1 MSPNVFPLTYEIQRQ
16 EEYNRW
22 LPLVKWLLVIPN
34 IFVLVFVLIGA
45 FLALIGAFFAVL
57 FTRTFPRGI
66 FDFLVGVGRWTA
78 RVGAYLCLLTDKYPP
93 FTTAVTPEDTVTY
106 DLAYPEQGV
115 DRWRP
120 LVHWIL
126 IIPYHLIATI
136 LGYLVGIVT
145 LIAFFT
151 ILFTKKIP
159 EGLFTMSLNSIR
171 WQARSN
177 VYGAFMVTKYPPFE
191 WDPEQ
196 PTARVDAPRPPA
208 ATEPPA
214 TAPAPSEADPPPPP
228 ATT

>member
-1 MSPNVFPLTYEIQRQ
+1 MSSNVFPLTYEIQRQ

-34 IFVLVFVLIGA
+34 IFVLAFVVIAALFAWIGS
-45 FLALIGAFFAVL
+45 FFAVL
-57 FTRTFPRGI
+57 VTGRYPEGI
-66 FDFLVGVGRWTA
+66 FNFLVGVGRWTA
-78 RVGAYLCLLTDKYPP
+78 RVGAYVCLLTDKYPP
-93 FTTAVTPEDTVTY
+93 FTTAVTPEDTVVY

-126 IIPYHLIATI
+126 IIPYHIIAVV
-136 LGYLVGIVT
+136 LGYVVGIIT
-145 LIAFFT
+145 FFSLFT

-159 EGLFTMSLNSIR
+159 QGLFDIALNGIR

-177 VYGAFMVTKYPPFE
+177 VYGAWMVTKYPPFE

-196 PTARVDAPRPPA
+196 PTAQTRAVA
-208 ATEPPA
+208 AQE
-214 TAPAPSEADPPPPP
+214 PPPPP
-228 ATT
+228 VEPPPPTV

>member
-1 MSPNVFPLTYEIQRQ
+1 MTPFPLTYNIEHQ
-16 EEYNRW
+16 EEYSRF

-34 IFVLVFVLIGA
+34 IIVFLFVILAA
-45 FLALIGAFFAVL
+45 FFAWIGAFFAVIV
-57 FTRTFPRGI
+57 TGRFPEGI
-66 FDFLVGVGRWTA
+66 FNFLVGVGRWGA
-78 RVGAYLCLLTDKYPP
+78 RLGAYFCLLTDRYPP
-93 FTTAVTPEDTVTY
+93 FSTAVTPEDTVVY

-120 LVHWIL
+120 LVQWLLIL
-126 IIPYHLIATI
+126 PYHLIAAI
-136 LGYLVGIVT
+136 LGYLVGLVS

-159 EGLFTMSLNSIR
+159 QGLFDMALNGIR

-196 PTARVDAPRPPA
+196 PAPPA
-208 ATEPPA
+208 AAAAPAAPPA
-214 TAPAPSEADPPPPP
+214 ETPAAPAPLDADPPPPP
-228 ATT
+228 AAN